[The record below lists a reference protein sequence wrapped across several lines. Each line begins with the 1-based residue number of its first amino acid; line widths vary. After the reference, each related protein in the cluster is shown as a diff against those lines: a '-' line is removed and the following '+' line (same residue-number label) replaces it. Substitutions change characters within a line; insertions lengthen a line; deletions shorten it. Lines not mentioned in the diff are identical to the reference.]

1 VVELN
6 KERFEVLLEEMRS
19 NFKLVFEKFDII
31 DGKFDAIDN
40 KFDAIDRRF
49 DLVDRRFDLVDRRFD
64 LMDRKIDNVH
74 DSLKRE
80 IKTSNTILDYKIEE
94 HLRVAHAS

>member
-1 VVELN
+1 MVELN

-49 DLVDRRFDLVDRRFD
+49 DLVDRRFDL
-64 LMDRKIDNVH
+64 MDRKIDNVH